1 MINKD
6 LVTSGFDI
14 ELLLSEE
21 YLKCILLSL
30 YESETIPHWV
40 PLKVFN
46 EGEPNEVELSAF
58 IIPPPD
64 LASKRLY
71 EVNPAFNP
79 NPFEVNFGHP
89 SVENSFSV
97 EILSGGEVASVRLKA
112 SVCMLLNG
120 EPLEPMEVDL
130 LADVFL
136 SSTEANGF
144 QQSVLLN
151 VEITDFESD
160 VLEDFVRGLGSAEY
174 DRQFILD
181 QLRENIS
188 QHIDLGIVGKDKA
201 VHKIEMKVFEST
213 EETPA
218 AIGIYLNLKLQNG
231 PASNSFLPDRGNVE
245 DAQNFLPLEHNLAFA
260 LPGAIYER
268 LGPDLAYRQAMQTSV
283 CPPEFKYPDMFK
295 GFILQSIS
303 LGPEIITS
311 SAGTVETN
319 KLRIHINTEK
329 EIDNF
334 VDPDIDVYIT
344 LKPVITDGIVSWE
357 VDADVS
363 GLLISLTMLLSM
375 LLATGITFIFGPA
388 AWVYLLVNASLLAL
402 ETGGII
408 ALNELYV
415 EGFADEEVRDTNVL
429 ETIPH
434 HLTIATK
441 RWDPLYNT
449 LHQLVAS
456 VVQMEIKSQGIFML
470 GKEIRL
476 GVDFQAAVDA
486 EPRAV
491 TKDADGKITNIQ
503 YIVPGVENL
512 DMLGVESA
520 TANREPYLNIYQPA
534 GMSTYFVDIS
544 IEQIEDRLE
553 KKKIITAVPY
563 VAYRVAMDGGQIDK
577 LQLVSSQELNNTKNI
592 IYSQLKLVLE
602 AGHEDELREEAINRL
617 TTGGCDAGD
626 EKQIEL
632 MYKKVLR
639 EKIDRQLVDELTEYM
654 DIILSQTFNP
664 HLELTPDEI
673 AEIEKKNIWVLVN
686 KSDGRPLEM
695 VTMRSGT
702 VYFRDRK
709 DAIVPD
715 NLLSLP
721 RFKPS

>member
-30 YESETIPHWV
+30 YESETIPHFV

-46 EGEPNEVELSAF
+46 EGQPTEVELSAF

-64 LASKRLY
+64 LATKRLY

-79 NPFEVNFGHP
+79 NPFGVNMGHP
-89 SVENSFSV
+89 SVENAFSV

-112 SVCMLLNG
+112 SVCMLLDG
-120 EPLEPMEVDL
+120 SPFEPMEVDL
-130 LADVFL
+130 FADIFL

-144 QQSVLLN
+144 QQNVLLN

-160 VLEDFVRGLGSAEY
+160 VLEDFIRGLGSEEY

-181 QLRENIS
+181 QLRANIS
-188 QHIDLGIVGKDKA
+188 QHIDLGIVGKDKS
-201 VHKIEMKVFEST
+201 VHRIEMKVFEGT
-213 EETPA
+213 VETPA

-231 PASNSFLPDRGNVE
+231 PEENSFLPDRGNIDDV
-245 DAQNFLPLEHNLAFA
+245 QNFLPLQHNIAFA

-268 LGPDLAYRQAMQTSV
+268 LGPDLKFRKGIQTSV
-283 CPPEFKYPDMFK
+283 CPPKFKYPDLFK
-295 GFILQSIS
+295 GFILRDMSI
-303 LGPEIITS
+303 GPEIITS
-311 SAGTVETN
+311 SAGTYETN
-319 KLRIHINTEK
+319 KLKILVSTEK
-329 EIDNF
+329 EVDGF
-334 VDPDIDVYIT
+334 FDPDIDVIVT
-344 LKPVITDGIVSWE
+344 LKPVINDGIVSWE

-363 GLLISLTMLLSM
+363 GLIISLTMLLSM

-388 AWVYLLVNASLLAL
+388 AWVYLVVNASLLAL
-402 ETGGII
+402 ETGGLI
-408 ALNELYV
+408 AFNELYV
-415 EGFADEEVRDTNVL
+415 DGKADETVRDTNVL

-434 HLTIATK
+434 HLTISSK

-476 GVDFQAAVDA
+476 GVDFQPATDA
-486 EPRAV
+486 EARSV
-491 TKDADGKITNIQ
+491 TKDADNKITALQ
-503 YIVPGVENL
+503 YILPGVESL
-512 DMLGVESA
+512 DSFEVETA
-520 TANREPYLNIYQPA
+520 TANREPYLNIYQPT
-534 GMSTYFVDIS
+534 GMSTYFVDVS
-544 IEQIEDRLE
+544 VAQIEGRLQ
-553 KKKIITAVPY
+553 KKKIVTAIPY
-563 VAYRVAMDGGQIDK
+563 VAYKVAMDGGQIDK
-577 LQLVSSQELNNTKNI
+577 LLLVSSQELNSYYSI
-592 IYSQLKLVLE
+592 IFRQLKLVIE
-602 AGHEDELREEAINRL
+602 SGHEDELTEEAINRL
-617 TTGGCDAGD
+617 AAGGCDSTD

-639 EKIDRQLVDELTEYM
+639 EKIDRQLVDKLTEYI

-664 HLELTPDEI
+664 HLELTPEEI

-686 KSDGRPLEM
+686 RSDEQPLEM

-709 DAIVPD
+709 DSKVPD

-721 RFKPS
+721 HFKPR

>member
-46 EGEPNEVELSAF
+46 EGQPTEVELSAF

-64 LASKRLY
+64 LATKRLY

-79 NPFEVNFGHP
+79 NPFNVNLAHP
-89 SVENSFSV
+89 SVENAFSV
-97 EILSGGEVASVRLKA
+97 EILSGGEVASVRLRA
-112 SVCMLLNG
+112 SVCLLLDG
-120 EPLEPMEVDL
+120 TPAQPMEVDL
-130 LADVFL
+130 FADIFL

-160 VLEDFVRGLGSAEY
+160 VLEDFIRGLNSEEY
-174 DRQFILD
+174 NRQFVLD

-201 VHKIEMKVFEST
+201 VHKIEMKVFEGT
-213 EETPA
+213 DETPA

-231 PASNSFLPDRGNVE
+231 PASNSFLPDRGNVA
-245 DAQNFLPLEHNLAFA
+245 DAQNFLPLEHNIAFA
-260 LPGAIYER
+260 LPGAIYQR
-268 LGPDLAYRQAMQTSV
+268 LGPDLAYRQAIQTSV
-283 CPPEFKYPDMFK
+283 CPPKFKYPDMFK
-295 GFILQSIS
+295 GFILRSIS
-303 LGPEIITS
+303 VGPEVITTT
-311 SAGTVETN
+311 AGTFESN
-319 KLRIHINTEK
+319 SLKIHVNTEK
-329 EIDNF
+329 EIGHF
-334 VDPDIDVYIT
+334 VDPDMEVYIT
-344 LKPVITDGIVSWE
+344 LKPVVTDGIVSWE
-357 VDADVS
+357 VDAGIS

-375 LLATGITFIFGPA
+375 LLASGIALIFGPA
-388 AWVYLLVNASLLAL
+388 AWVYLLVNAGFLAL
-402 ETGGII
+402 ETGGLI

-415 EGFADEEVRDTNVL
+415 EGIADEQVRDANVL

-434 HLTIATK
+434 HLTIANK

-449 LHQLVAS
+449 LHQVVAS

-476 GVDFQAAVDA
+476 GVDFQPATDA
-486 EPRAV
+486 EPRSV
-491 TKDADGKITNIQ
+491 TKDADGKITAIQ
-503 YIVPGVENL
+503 YTLPGLENL
-512 DMLGVESA
+512 ESLNTELA
-520 TANREPYLNIYQPA
+520 TANREPYLNVYQPT
-534 GMSTYFVDIS
+534 GMSTYFVDLS
-544 IEQIEDRLE
+544 IEQIEDRIE
-553 KKKIITAVPY
+553 KKKIITAIPY
-563 VAYRVAMDGGQIDK
+563 IAYRVAMDGGQIDK
-577 LQLVSSQELNNTKNI
+577 LQLVSNQELNSYKNI

-617 TTGGCDAGD
+617 SSGGCDSTD

-639 EKIDRQLVDELTEYM
+639 EKIDLQLVDKLTEYV

-686 KSDGRPLEM
+686 KSDGRPLDM

-709 DAIVPD
+709 DTIVPD